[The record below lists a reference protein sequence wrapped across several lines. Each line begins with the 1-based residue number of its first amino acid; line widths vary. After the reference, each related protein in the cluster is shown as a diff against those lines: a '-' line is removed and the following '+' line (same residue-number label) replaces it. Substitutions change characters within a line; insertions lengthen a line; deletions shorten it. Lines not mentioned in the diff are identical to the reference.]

1 MLSNETFL
9 SDFQRLCGHLPNFW
23 PSIFHS
29 FLRLEKIW
37 RHQSSDFPLHFGTD
51 AYRIST
57 FEHQNRYDLQIL
69 HHERD
74 FFFSISHEWK
84 RFSLLLDGLQD
95 IQAWGV
101 GGNRMIELLL
111 KRTFQILSSKPFRST
126 GCGLCSGPYFTA
138 GPKHNLHPVASSR
151 CLGRLLNKHVWPKFF
166 ITLRFVRW

>member
-1 MLSNETFL
+1 MAWKSTEYSLFSLVRKSAEMLSKETFL

-74 FFFSISHEWK
+74 FFFFNFTRMKKIFIAAWWIARYPNLRSRRQQNDWITLEK
-84 RFSLLLDGLQD
+84 NFSNLVFKNPSEVQDADYVPVHTLLLDRN
-95 IQAWGV
+95 I
-101 GGNRMIELLL
+101 I
-111 KRTFQILSSKPFRST
+111 
-126 GCGLCSGPYFTA
+126 C
-138 GPKHNLHPVASSR
+138 
-151 CLGRLLNKHVWPKFF
+151 
-166 ITLRFVRW
+166 TL